1 MIKIDSYH
9 ERDSKEFGGSL
20 ADTLVIRITQEIG
33 RSEICVSGQGQRP
46 TKERKMLLAS
56 PNPENLKHFRNSV
69 SRAGGSDQIPIYHTT
84 HRQIHEQG
92 EKFQYK
98 SPDPSFSR

>member
-1 MIKIDSYH
+1 M
-9 ERDSKEFGGSL
+9 
-20 ADTLVIRITQEIG
+20 LVICITQEMG
-33 RSEICVSGQGQRP
+33 RSEICGSGQGQRP
-46 TKERKMLLAS
+46 KKERKMPLTP
-56 PNPENLKHFRNSV
+56 PNPENLKHFRNFV
-69 SRAGGSDQIPIYHTT
+69 SRAEVSDQILIYHTT